1 MGTANMVMAVK
12 KSVRKHLW
20 QLKTE
25 YCLAI
30 LTFNNKRPRVVN
42 KVPVVILNTIQVW
55 NVEWICKGE
64 KKEMKILSDQIE

>member
-1 MGTANMVMAVK
+1 MVVAVK

-30 LTFNNKRPRVVN
+30 LTLNKRLCVVN
-42 KVPVVILNTIQVW
+42 KIPVVILNTIQVW

-64 KKEMKILSDQIE
+64 KEEIKTLPDQIE